1 MSASN
6 AFRRFA
12 IVVITTLGCAEALAQ
27 YSVGSTACYDL
38 SQDGWIQQG
47 VAISSPIGVVCES
60 GYYGTLDRPG
70 ISTPVK
76 RDNLFVHLGN
86 TTVSLRADLVS
97 LKTELDA
104 LRLDYLRVK
113 AENEQWRIN
122 TLSAALDRIEK
133 MPGEFAS
140 LKSVQDVLTPLII
153 EAIKNDPTLL
163 AKLKAP

>member
-1 MSASN
+1 MIATMSTLRN
-6 AFRRFA
+6 LICLF
-12 IVVITTLGCAEALAQ
+12 VIALGCTESFAQ
-27 YSVGSTACYDL
+27 YSIGTRCFEATEDGYSERGVG
-38 SQDGWIQQG
+38 
-47 VAISSPIGVVCES
+47 ISSPIGVACETTHH
-60 GYYGTLDRPG
+60 GTIDRP
-70 ISTPVK
+70 IVTVVR

-104 LRLDYLRVK
+104 LRIDYLRVK
-113 AENEQWRIN
+113 TENEQWRIN